1 MTRNAFVARTALAL
15 LLSAGSSLAQQAPVA
30 PPPAAGAAAP
40 APGAVAP
47 AAGAPKTSLAP
58 PPAPPGAAGPDAPV
72 GKVTQALQ
80 EKLEVMTRVNGL
92 TANQVAERAV
102 KSSSQLAAKRR
113 SIESAAAQVD
123 QAKASFYP
131 TLNMSA
137 RYTRLSDIAAP
148 NLGNIVAPP
157 PGTPAGALGPNP
169 QLFAF
174 PLSFPI
180 LLNSYV
186 AQAQLNVPLSDY
198 VLRTSRAISGASR
211 VKNASEIE
219 EKATR
224 LSVARD
230 AKVAYYQ
237 WIRVQGF
244 AFIGAQSIEQAKGHL
259 ADSNNAF
266 QAGLISKAD
275 VLRAQSGVKSAELF
289 AEKANS
295 NVSLATK
302 RLRVLMK
309 DPEDKQY
316 EVGENILAPVAPLPG
331 TTSEDAAYREAT
343 QHRLEIKLLTENEA
357 AIRDQAAVNNAVN
370 YPRLDASASAQY
382 SNPNPRYFP
391 QEDKFHGTWDASIVL
406 SWTPTAIFGAQAGTR
421 ALEAKAAELQANRQ
435 AMLDGLQLEV
445 AQALSAE
452 RDAQFAV
459 AVSQQALAAADE
471 GYRVRRELFRSG
483 RATLV
488 EVTDSETELTRARLE
503 LVNAHVDL
511 RIAQVE
517 LQHVLGRDAGK

>member
-1 MTRNAFVARTALAL
+1 MTRNALVVRTALAL
-15 LLSAGSSLAQQAPVA
+15 LLSAGVSVAQAPA
-30 PPPAAGAAAP
+30 PAAAP
-40 APGAVAP
+40 EAPRVTD
-47 AAGAPKTSLAP
+47 PKPSLAP
-58 PPAPPGAAGPDAPV
+58 PPAAPGATGPDAPV

-80 EKLEVMTRVNGL
+80 DKLEAMMRGNGL
-92 TANQVAERAV
+92 TAREVAERAV
-102 KSSSQLAAKRR
+102 KSSAQIVAKRR
-113 SIESAAAQVD
+113 SIESADAQVD

-131 TLNMSA
+131 ALNLSA

-148 NLGNIVAPP
+148 NLGTLAAPA
-157 PGTPAGALGPNP
+157 PGTPAGRIPPGTD
-169 QLFAF
+169 LFAF
-174 PLSFPI
+174 PLAFPI

-186 AQAQLNVPLSDY
+186 AQAQLTVPLSDY
-198 VLRTSRAISGASR
+198 VLRTSRAISGANR
-211 VKNASEIE
+211 VKNASELDE
-219 EKATR
+219 RATR

-237 WIRVQGF
+237 WIRMQGF
-244 AFIGAQSIEQAKGHL
+244 AFVGAQSIEQAKGHL
-259 ADSNNAF
+259 VDANNAF

-289 AEKANS
+289 AERANS
-295 NVSLATK
+295 NVALATM

-309 DPEDKQY
+309 DPADKQY
-316 EVGENILAPVAPLPG
+316 DVGENILAPVAPLPA
-331 TTSEDAAYREAT
+331 TASEAAAYREAT
-343 QHRLEIKLLTENEA
+343 QQRLEIKLLTENEA
-357 AIRDQAAVNNAVN
+357 AIRDQAALTSATN

-421 ALEAKAAELQANRQ
+421 ALDARAAELAAQRQ
-435 AMLDGLQLEV
+435 GLLDGLQLEV
-445 AQALSAE
+445 SQALSAE

-459 AVSQQALAAADE
+459 TVSQQALASADE

-517 LQHVLGRDAGK
+517 LSHVLGRDVAK

>member
-1 MTRNAFVARTALAL
+1 MTRTVVVARTALAL
-15 LLSAGSSLAQQAPVA
+15 LLSAGSSWAQAVPAAPAAPAAPPTFAPKPTLA
-30 PPPAAGAAAP
+30 PPPAA
-40 APGAVAP
+40 PGA
-47 AAGAPKTSLAP
+47 S
-58 PPAPPGAAGPDAPV
+58 GPDAPV

-80 EKLEVMTRVNGL
+80 DKLEAMMRGNGL

-102 KSSSQLAAKRR
+102 KSSSQIVAKRR
-113 SIESAAAQVD
+113 SIESADAQVD
-123 QAKASFYP
+123 QAKAAFYP
-131 TLNMSA
+131 SLNLSA
-137 RYTRLSDIAAP
+137 SYTRLSDIKAP
-148 NLGNIVAPP
+148 NLGTLASPDP
-157 PGTPAGALGPNP
+157 RLGTPAAFEHIDPNTLVAVP
-169 QLFAF
+169 LAF
-174 PLSFPI
+174 PI
-180 LLNSYV
+180 ILNSYV
-186 AQAQLNVPLSDY
+186 AQARLGVPLSDY
-198 VLRTSRAISGASR
+198 VLRTSRAISGANR
-211 VKNASEIE
+211 VKNAAEIDE
-219 EKATR
+219 RATK

-230 AKVAYYQ
+230 ARVAYYQ

-244 AFIGAQSIEQAKGHL
+244 AFVGAQSIEQAKGHL
-259 ADSNNAF
+259 TDANNAF

-295 NVSLATK
+295 NVALASK
-302 RLRVLMK
+302 RLHVMMR
-309 DPEDKQY
+309 DPGDGQY
-316 EVGENILAPVAPLPG
+316 EVGENILAPLAPLAN
-331 TTSEDAAYREAT
+331 TSSEEAAYHEAAS
-343 QHRLEIKLLTENEA
+343 QRLELKLLQENEA
-357 AIRDQAAVNNAVN
+357 ALRDQAALTSAAN

-391 QEDKFHGTWDASIVL
+391 QENKFHGTWDVGVVL
-406 SWTPTAIFGAQAGTR
+406 SWSPTSIFGTQAAVHSLDAR
-421 ALEAKAAELQANRQ
+421 SAELVAQRQ
-435 AMLDGLQLEV
+435 ALLDGLQLEV
-445 AQALSAE
+445 SQALSAE

-517 LQHVLGRDAGK
+517 LAHALGRDAK

>member
-1 MTRNAFVARTALAL
+1 MTRNAFAARTALAL
-15 LLSAGSSLAQQAPVA
+15 LLSAGSSLAQQAP
-30 PPPAAGAAAP
+30 AAP
-40 APGAVAP
+40 APGAPAPAAVAP
-47 AAGAPKTSLAP
+47 AASTPKPSLAP

-80 EKLEVMTRVNGL
+80 EKLEVMTRGNGL

-102 KSSSQLAAKRR
+102 KSSAQIAAKRR

-148 NLGNIVAPP
+148 NLGLIAAPA
-157 PGTPAGALGPNP
+157 PGTPAGPFDPNTT
-169 QLFAF
+169 QLLAF

-219 EKATR
+219 ERATR

-259 ADSNNAF
+259 ADSSNAF

-295 NVSLATK
+295 NVNLASK

-309 DPEDKQY
+309 DPEGTQY

-331 TTSEDAAYREAT
+331 TTSEEAAYREAS
-343 QHRLEIKLLTENEA
+343 QHRLELKLLIENEA
-357 AIRDQAAVNNAVN
+357 AIRDQAAVSSAGN

-435 AMLDGLQLEV
+435 AMLDGLQIEV

-517 LQHVLGRDAGK
+517 LLHVLGRDAGK

>member
-1 MTRNAFVARTALAL
+1 MTRNALVARTALAL
-15 LLSAGSSLAQQAPVA
+15 LLSANASLAQAPAPVA
-30 PPPAAGAAAP
+30 GRPPVAGAP
-40 APGAVAP
+40 AP
-47 AAGAPKTSLAP
+47 TLAP
-58 PPAPPGAAGPDAPV
+58 PPAPPGATGPDAPV

-80 EKLEVMTRVNGL
+80 DKLAAMMTGNGL
-92 TANQVAERAV
+92 TAKEVADRAV
-102 KSSSQLAAKRR
+102 KSSAQLVAKRR
-113 SIESAAAQVD
+113 SIESADAQVD

-137 RYTRLSDIAAP
+137 RYTRSSGIAAP
-148 NLGNIVAPP
+148 NLGTIAAPA
-157 PGTPAGALGPNP
+157 PGTPPGPIDLNNT
-169 QLFAF
+169 QLIAF

-180 LLNSYV
+180 ILNAYV
-186 AQAQLNVPLSDY
+186 LQAGLNVPLSDY
-198 VLRTSRAISGASR
+198 VLRTSRAISGANR
-211 VKNASEIE
+211 VKNASEIDE
-219 EKATR
+219 RATR

-237 WIRVQGF
+237 WIRMQGF
-244 AFIGAQSIEQAKGHL
+244 AFVGAQSIEQAKGHL
-259 ADSNNAF
+259 VDATNAF

-289 AEKANS
+289 SEKANS
-295 NVSLATK
+295 NVNLATM

-309 DPEDKQY
+309 DPTSKQY
-316 EVGENILAPVAPLPG
+316 DVGENILAPVAPLPG
-331 TTSEDAAYREAT
+331 TASEDAAYREAS
-343 QHRLEIKLLTENEA
+343 QQRLEVKLLIENEA
-357 AIRDQAAVNNAVN
+357 AIRDQAALTSAGN
-370 YPRLDASASAQY
+370 YPRLDASAGAQY

-421 ALEAKAAELQANRQ
+421 ALDAKAAELAAQRQ
-435 AMLDGLQLEV
+435 GLLDSLQLEV
-445 AQALSAE
+445 SQALSAE

-459 AVSQQALAAADE
+459 TVSQQALASADE

-517 LQHVLGRDAGK
+517 LSHVLGRDVAK

>member
-1 MTRNAFVARTALAL
+1 MTRNALVARTALAL
-15 LLSAGSSLAQQAPVA
+15 LLGAAESFAQAPA
-30 PPPAAGAAAP
+30 PATPAP
-40 APGAVAP
+40 APGGPPAP
-47 AAGAPKTSLAP
+47 AAAAPKPTLAP
-58 PPAPPGAAGPDAPV
+58 PAAAPGAAGPDAPV

-80 EKLEVMTRVNGL
+80 DKLETMMRGNGL
-92 TANQVAERAV
+92 TANEVAERAV
-102 KSSSQLAAKRR
+102 KSSAQIQAKRR
-113 SIESAAAQVD
+113 SIESADAQVE
-123 QAKASFYP
+123 QAKAGFYP
-131 TLNMSA
+131 ALNLSA
-137 RYTRLSDIAAP
+137 RYTRLSKIDVP
-148 NLGNIVAPP
+148 NLGVLVAPIDQQ
-157 PGTPAGALGPNP
+157 PGPTNGP
-169 QLFAF
+169 FVAV

-180 LLNSYV
+180 ILNNYV
-186 AQAQLNVPLSDY
+186 MQAQLNVPLSDY
-198 VLRTSRAISGASR
+198 VLRTSRAVSGANR
-211 VKNASEIE
+211 VKNASEIDE
-219 EKATR
+219 RATK

-244 AFIGAQSIEQAKGHL
+244 AFVGAQSVEQAKGHL
-259 ADSNNAF
+259 TDANNAF

-289 AEKANS
+289 NEKANS
-295 NVSLATK
+295 NVQLATT

-309 DPEDKQY
+309 DPPSKQY

-331 TTSEDAAYREAT
+331 TATDEAAFREAS
-343 QHRLEIKLLTENEA
+343 QQRLELKVLRENEQ
-357 AIRDQAAVNNAVN
+357 AIRDQAALTSAGN

-391 QEDKFHGTWDASIVL
+391 QEDKFHGTWDAGVVL

-421 ALEAKAAELQANRQ
+421 ALEAKAAEIVAEQQ
-435 AMLDGLQLEV
+435 GMLDGLQLEV
-445 AQALSAE
+445 SQALAAE

-517 LQHVLGRDAGK
+517 LAHVLGRDAKN

>member
-15 LLSAGSSLAQQAPVA
+15 LLSAGSSLAQQAP
-30 PPPAAGAAAP
+30 AAAP
-40 APGAVAP
+40 APAAPAPAAPAP
-47 AAGAPKTSLAP
+47 AAGAPKPSLAP

-80 EKLEVMTRVNGL
+80 EKLEVMTRGNGL

-148 NLGNIVAPP
+148 NLGNIAAPA
-157 PGTPAGALGPNP
+157 PGTPPGEIDVNTTR
-169 QLFAF
+169 LFAF

-309 DPEDKQY
+309 DTEDKQY

-343 QHRLEIKLLTENEA
+343 QHRLEVKLLTENEA

-421 ALEAKAAELQANRQ
+421 ALEAKAAELQAQRQ
-435 AMLDGLQLEV
+435 ALLDGLQLEV

>member
-15 LLSAGSSLAQQAPVA
+15 LLSTGSSLAEAPAAAPAPLPAAAAKPTLA
-30 PPPAAGAAAP
+30 PPPAA
-40 APGAVAP
+40 
-47 AAGAPKTSLAP
+47 AGSS
-58 PPAPPGAAGPDAPV
+58 GPDAPV

-80 EKLEVMTRVNGL
+80 DKLESMMRGSGL
-92 TANQVAERAV
+92 TANHVAERAV
-102 KSSSQLAAKRR
+102 KNSSQIAAKRR
-113 SIESAAAQVD
+113 SIEAADATVD
-123 QAKASFYP
+123 QARAAFYP
-131 TLNMSA
+131 GLNLSA
-137 RYTRLSDIAAP
+137 RYTRLSDIPAP
-148 NLGNIVAPP
+148 FLG
-157 PGTPAGALGPNP
+157 GL
-169 QLFAF
+169 AF
-174 PLSFPI
+174 PI
-180 LLNSYV
+180 ILNSYV
-186 AQAQLNVPLSDY
+186 LQAQLNVPLSDY
-198 VLRTSRAISGASR
+198 VLRTSRAISGAKR

-219 EKATR
+219 ERATR

-244 AFIGAQSIEQAKGHL
+244 SFVGAQSIEQANGHL
-259 ADSNNAF
+259 ADANNAF

-275 VLRAQSGVKSAELF
+275 VLRAQSSVKSAELF
-289 AEKANS
+289 AERAKS
-295 NVSLATK
+295 NVALATT

-309 DPEDKQY
+309 DPPTTQY
-316 EVGENILAPVAPLPG
+316 EVGENILAPVSPLPA
-331 TTSEDAAYREAT
+331 TDSAELAYREAS
-343 QHRLEIKLLTENEA
+343 QRRLELKVLSENEA
-357 AIRDQAAVNNAVN
+357 ALRDQAALTSAGG
-370 YPRLDASASAQY
+370 YPRLDAIGGAQY

-391 QEDKFHGTWDASIVL
+391 PSEKFYGTWDASIVL
-406 SWTPTAIFGAQAGTR
+406 SWSPTAIFGSQA
-421 ALEAKAAELQANRQ
+421 AAHSLDAKAAELVAQRQ
-435 AMLDGLQLEV
+435 GLLDSLQLEV

-459 AVSQQALAAADE
+459 GVSQQALASADE

-517 LQHVLGRDAGK
+517 LAHVLGRDVGK

>member
-15 LLSAGSSLAQQAPVA
+15 LLSAGASFAQTPAP
-30 PPPAAGAAAP
+30 AAAP
-40 APGAVAP
+40 AIPAAP
-47 AAGAPKTSLAP
+47 AAPGVAVPDRRLAP
-58 PPAPPGAAGPDAPV
+58 PPAPPGATGPDAPV

-80 EKLEVMTRVNGL
+80 DKLEAMMRGNGL
-92 TANQVAERAV
+92 TAKEVADRAV
-102 KSSSQLAAKRR
+102 KSSAQIVAKRR
-113 SIESAAAQVD
+113 SIESADAQVD

-148 NLGNIVAPP
+148 NLGTLAAPA
-157 PGTPAGALGPNP
+157 PGTPAGPIPAGT

-174 PLSFPI
+174 PLAFPI

-186 AQAQLNVPLSDY
+186 AQAQLTVPLSDY
-198 VLRTSRAISGASR
+198 VLRTSRAISGANR
-211 VKNASEIE
+211 VKNASEID

-237 WIRVQGF
+237 WIRMQGF
-244 AFIGAQSIEQAKGHL
+244 SFVGAQSIEQAKGHL
-259 ADSNNAF
+259 VDANNAF

-289 AEKANS
+289 AERANS
-295 NVSLATK
+295 NVALATM

-309 DPEDKQY
+309 DPADKQY
-316 EVGENILAPVAPLPG
+316 DVGENILAPVAPLPA
-331 TTSEDAAYREAT
+331 TASETAAYREAT
-343 QHRLEIKLLTENEA
+343 QQRLEIKLLTENEA
-357 AIRDQAAVNNAVN
+357 AIRDQAALTGAGN

-421 ALEAKAAELQANRQ
+421 ALDAKAAELAAQRQ
-435 AMLDGLQLEV
+435 GLLDSLQLEV
-445 AQALSAE
+445 SQALSAE

-459 AVSQQALAAADE
+459 TVSQQALASADE

-517 LQHVLGRDAGK
+517 LAHVLGRDVAK

>member
-15 LLSAGSSLAQQAPVA
+15 LLGAGSSWAQ
-30 PPPAAGAAAP
+30 
-40 APGAVAP
+40 AP
-47 AAGAPKTSLAP
+47 AAGAPPAPAPAAPKPTLAP
-58 PPAPPGAAGPDAPV
+58 PAAAPGAIGPDAPV

-80 EKLEVMTRVNGL
+80 DKLEAMMRGNGL
-92 TANQVAERAV
+92 TAAQVAERAV
-102 KSSSQLAAKRR
+102 KSSSQIVAKRR
-113 SIESAAAQVD
+113 SIESAQASVD
-123 QAKASFYP
+123 QVTAGFYP
-131 TLNMSA
+131 TLNLSA

-148 NLGNIVAPP
+148 NLGTIAAPA
-157 PGTPAGALGPNP
+157 PGTPAGPIDVNTTPLV
-169 QLFAF
+169 AF
-174 PLSFPI
+174 PLAFPI
-180 LLNSYV
+180 ILNNYV

-198 VLRTSRAISGASR
+198 VLRTSRAVSGAGR
-211 VKNASEIE
+211 VKNAAELDE
-219 EKATR
+219 RATR

-230 AKVAYYQ
+230 ARVAYYQ
-237 WIRVQGF
+237 WIRTQGF
-244 AFIGAQSIEQAKGHL
+244 AFVGAQSIMQAQGHL
-259 ADSNNAF
+259 ADANNAF

-295 NVSLATK
+295 NVALATM

-309 DPEDKQY
+309 DPSGQQY
-316 EVGENILAPVAPLPG
+316 EVGENILAPVAPLPN
-331 TTSEDAAYREAT
+331 TTSEDAAYREAR
-343 QHRLEIKLLTENEA
+343 QQRLELKLLGENEA
-357 AIRDQAAVNNAVN
+357 ALRDQAALTSTGN

-406 SWTPTAIFGAQAGTR
+406 SWSPTAIFGAQAGR
-421 ALEAKAAELQANRQ
+421 RVVDAKAAELVAQRQ
-435 AMLDGLQLEV
+435 ALLDGLQLEV
-445 AQALSAE
+445 SQALSAE
-452 RDAQFAV
+452 HDAQFAV

-517 LQHVLGRDAGK
+517 LNHVLGRDAK

>member
-15 LLSAGSSLAQQAPVA
+15 LLSAGSSLAQPAPGPVA
-30 PPPAAGAAAP
+30 PTASAPNPTLVPPPAA
-40 APGAVAP
+40 PGA
-47 AAGAPKTSLAP
+47 T
-58 PPAPPGAAGPDAPV
+58 GPDAPV

-80 EKLEVMTRVNGL
+80 EKLEAMMRGNGL
-92 TANQVAERAV
+92 TAKEVAERAV

-113 SIESAAAQVD
+113 SIESADASVD
-123 QAKASFYP
+123 QVTAGFYP
-131 TLNMSA
+131 TLNLSA
-137 RYTRLSDIAAP
+137 RYTRASNIAAP
-148 NLGNIVAPP
+148 NLGVLVAPADQR
-157 PGTPAGALGPNP
+157 PGPTTGP
-169 QLFAF
+169 FVAV

-180 LLNSYV
+180 LLNTYM

-198 VLRTSRAISGASR
+198 VLRTSRAVAGAKR
-211 VKNASEIE
+211 VKNASEIDE
-219 EKATR
+219 NATK

-237 WIRVQGF
+237 WIRMQGF
-244 AFIGAQSIEQAKGHL
+244 AFVGAQSVEQAKGHL
-259 ADSNNAF
+259 TDANNAF
-266 QAGLISKAD
+266 QAGLVSKAD

-289 AEKANS
+289 QEKANS
-295 NVSLATK
+295 NVQLATS

-309 DPEDKQY
+309 DPANKQY

-331 TTSEDAAYREAT
+331 TSSEEAAYREAA
-343 QHRLEIKLLTENEA
+343 QQRLELKLLVENEA
-357 AIRDQAAVNNAVN
+357 ALRDQAALTSAAN

-406 SWTPTAIFGAQAGTR
+406 SWTPTAIFGTQAATR
-421 ALEAKAAELQANRQ
+421 ALDAKAAELQAQRQ
-435 AMLDGLQLEV
+435 ALLDGLSLEV
-445 AQALSAE
+445 SQALSAE

-459 AVSQQALAAADE
+459 TVSQQGLASADE

-517 LQHVLGRDAGK
+517 LAHVLGRDVGK